1 MAQLITPDYNQLVPN
16 LSLLGTG
23 FEQGTR
29 ISESMA
35 NREALK
41 ASAQASGQLAGIA
54 QTQADQEMGIA
65 QGVADDNR
73 RAALQ
78 QYNANTSE
86 EQKTEDQRENDV
98 LTKTALNALTINDP
112 LQRRLYLER
121 RREQFIKDGRDTKN
135 IDGALAQDDAELEQT
150 LTMQARDG
158 AELSDLFK
166 QQFPDTPT
174 PTSLQKN
181 LESAGLVPGSE
192 EFKAAVLAG
201 TVSPSTTVTV
211 GDGEQAFSKEM
222 AKGQAK
228 SVMLVN
234 EQSDA
239 AVDANQSLSVLENI
253 DIETGALEPAK
264 LALAS
269 FATAF
274 GIDGSKIANVA
285 GGEAFNAEAQRIVLS
300 IKATQKGPQTDKDEI
315 TIRKTVAA
323 LGNSKQGNQFIIDSA
338 RALNNRRI
346 GRKDFYDQFL
356 QSTGGKFKNSDGV
369 NADAA
374 WSKFKR
380 ETPMISANQ
389 RTPEGLPV
397 FFYKFDEA
405 VRSANPDATRGQILE
420 AWRAR
425 EKRAK

>member
-1 MAQLITPDYNQLVPN
+1 
-16 LSLLGTG
+16 
-23 FEQGTR
+23 
-29 ISESMA
+29 
-35 NREALK
+35 
-41 ASAQASGQLAGIA
+41 
-54 QTQADQEMGIA
+54 MGAI
-65 QGVADDNR
+65 
-73 RAALQ
+73 
-78 QYNANTSE
+78 NA
-86 EQKTEDQRENDV
+86 KTIG
-98 LTKTALNALTINDP
+98 TIN
-112 LQRRLYLER
+112 
-121 RREQFIKDGRDTKN
+121 
-135 IDGALAQDDAELEQT
+135 
-150 LTMQARDG
+150 
-158 AELSDLFK
+158 
-166 QQFPDTPT
+166 
-174 PTSLQKN
+174 
-181 LESAGLVPGSE
+181 
-192 EFKAAVLAG
+192 
-201 TVSPSTTVTV
+201 
-211 GDGEQAFSKEM
+211 EQA
-222 AKGQAK
+222 G
-228 SVMLVN
+228 
-234 EQSDA
+234 A

-285 GGEAFNAEAQRIVLS
+285 GGEAFNAEAQRVVLS
-300 IKATQKGPQTDKDEI
+300 VKASQKGPQTDKDEI
-315 TIRKTVAA
+315 TIKKTVAA

-405 VRSANPDATRGQILE
+405 VRAANPDATRGQILE

>member
-41 ASAQASGQLAGIA
+41 AEAQASGQLAGIA

-65 QGVADDNR
+65 QGKADDDR
-73 RAALQ
+73 RAAFQ
-78 QYNANTSE
+78 QYNANTNE
-86 EQKTEDQRENDV
+86 EQKAEDQRENDV
-98 LTKTALNALTINDP
+98 LTKTSLNALSIDNP

-121 RREQFIKDGRDTKN
+121 KREQFIIDKRNTKN
-135 IDGALAQDDAELEQT
+135 IDRALAQDDTQLEQT
-150 LTMQARDG
+150 LTMQAREG
-158 AELSDLFK
+158 VKVADLFK
-166 QQFPDTPT
+166 QQFPDAPT

-181 LESAGLVPGSE
+181 LAAAGLVPGSE
-192 EFKAAVLAG
+192 EFKAAVLDG
-201 TVSPSTTVTV
+201 TASPSTTVTV

-228 SVMLVN
+228 GVMLVN
-234 EQSDA
+234 EQADA
-239 AVDANQSLSVLENI
+239 AIDANQSLSVLENI

-315 TIRKTVAA
+315 TIRKTVAS

-356 QSTGGKFKNSDGV
+356 QSTGGKFKNKDGV

>member
-166 QQFPDTPT
+166 QQFPDAPT

>member
-41 ASAQASGQLAGIA
+41 AQAQASGQLAGIKR
-54 QTQADQEMGIA
+54 TQADQEMGIA

-78 QYNANTSE
+78 QYNLNTSA
-86 EQKTEDQRENDV
+86 EQKAEDQRENDV
-98 LTKTALNALTINDP
+98 LTKTSLNALSIDDP

-121 RREQFIKDGRDTKN
+121 KREQFIIDKRNTKN
-135 IDGALAQDDAELEQT
+135 IDRALAQDDTQLEQT
-150 LTMQARDG
+150 LTMQAREG
-158 AELSDLFK
+158 VKVADLFK
-166 QQFPDTPT
+166 QQFPDALT

-300 IKATQKGPQTDKDEI
+300 IKASQKGPQTDKDEI

-346 GRKDFYDQFL
+346 GRKDFYDEFL

>member
-1 MAQLITPDYNQLVPN
+1 
-16 LSLLGTG
+16 
-23 FEQGTR
+23 
-29 ISESMA
+29 MA

-41 ASAQASGQLAGIA
+41 QQSQSASQLAG
-54 QTQADQEMGIA
+54 TQQRAREGDPDA
-65 QGVADDNR
+65 LNAVAGTDFGEKL
-73 RAALQ
+73 RAFKQ
-78 QYNANTSE
+78 SVSE
-86 EQKTEDQRENDV
+86 AEYQDAIRENEV
-98 LTKTALNALTINDP
+98 LTKTALNALSIDDP
-112 LQRRLYLER
+112 TQMRLYLER
-121 RREQFIKDGRDTKN
+121 RSEQFKKDGKSTKN
-135 IDGALAQDDAELEQT
+135 IDGALLLNDVDLMRR
-150 LTMQARDG
+150 LKMQAEDG
-158 AELSDLFK
+158 KKISDQFAEQNPSAE
-166 QQFPDTPT
+166 T

-181 LESAGLVPGSE
+181 LKAAGLVEGSE
-192 EFKAAVLAG
+192 EFKAAVLDG
-201 TVSPSTTVTV
+201 TASPSTTVTV

-228 SVMLVN
+228 GVMLVN
-234 EQSDA
+234 EQADA
-239 AVDANQSLSVLENI
+239 AIDANQSLSVLENI

-300 IKATQKGPQTDKDEI
+300 VKASQKGPQTDKDEI

-356 QSTGGKFKNSDGV
+356 QSTGGKFKNLDGV

-405 VRSANPDATRGQILE
+405 VRAANPDATRGQILE

>member
-1 MAQLITPDYNQLVPN
+1 
-16 LSLLGTG
+16 
-23 FEQGTR
+23 
-29 ISESMA
+29 
-35 NREALK
+35 
-41 ASAQASGQLAGIA
+41 
-54 QTQADQEMGIA
+54 
-65 QGVADDNR
+65 
-73 RAALQ
+73 
-78 QYNANTSE
+78 
-86 EQKTEDQRENDV
+86 
-98 LTKTALNALTINDP
+98 
-112 LQRRLYLER
+112 
-121 RREQFIKDGRDTKN
+121 
-135 IDGALAQDDAELEQT
+135 LAQDDTELEKT
-150 LTMQARDG
+150 LTMQAERGQDLTTRLNRMFG
-158 AELSDLFK
+158 DRELTNNEQKVVSEGMKLGTPEAIARVTELNSKSGGNVVNLPAEEDS
-166 QQFPDTPT
+166 
-174 PTSLQKN
+174 
-181 LESAGLVPGSE
+181 
-192 EFKAAVLAG
+192 
-201 TVSPSTTVTV
+201 
-211 GDGEQAFSKEM
+211 FSKKLGEAQ
-222 AKGQAK
+222 AKG
-228 SVMLVN
+228 VMLVN
-234 EQSDA
+234 EQANA

-300 IKATQKGPQTDKDEI
+300 VKASQRGPQTDKDEI

-397 FFYKFDEA
+397 FYYKFEEA